1 MSSSFMHAHTHA
13 CTHAHIHT
21 HTHTHTHSQE
31 DGLLQVLLTTTQ
43 VLQQYISI
51 DPPLSPEDSS
61 FLFSF
66 LNVASQILSW
76 DFSQFEAKQQSESEL
91 ISWTPPQPYLR
102 TFFDPSF
109 LDLFFKLLE
118 RVLDSEDQLH
128 HVMQCLIQL
137 ALLVSDDPT
146 EQKRY
151 LTTFVS
157 GILGHLSIRFAVPQK
172 VLFFFYLWLKN
183 GSL

>member
-1 MSSSFMHAHTHA
+1 M
-13 CTHAHIHT
+13 
-21 HTHTHTHSQE
+21 
-31 DGLLQVLLTTTQ
+31 
-43 VLQQYISI
+43 

-76 DFSQFEAKQQSESEL
+76 DFSQFEGAKQQSESEL
-91 ISWTPPQPYLR
+91 ISWTPPQPYLQ

-137 ALLVSDDPT
+137 ALLVSEDPT
-146 EQKRY
+146 EQKQY

-157 GILGHLSIRFAVPQK
+157 GILGHLSIRFAASLQ
-172 VLFFFYLWLKN
+172 VLFFLLVAQIWIAIAYSRKT
-183 GSL
+183 

>member
-1 MSSSFMHAHTHA
+1 MHA
-13 CTHAHIHT
+13 HT
-21 HTHTHTHSQE
+21 HTHTHAHAHTHTHTQE
-31 DGLLQVLLTTTQ
+31 DGLHQVLLTTTQ
-43 VLQQYISI
+43 VLQQYISM

-76 DFSQFEAKQQSESEL
+76 DFSQFEGTKQQSESEL
-91 ISWTPPQPYLR
+91 ISWTPPQPYLQ

-137 ALLVSDDPT
+137 ALLVSEDPT
-146 EQKRY
+146 EQKQY

-157 GILGHLSIRFAVPQK
+157 GILGHLSIRFAVPLQ
-172 VLFFFYLWLKN
+172 VLFFFYLWLKY